1 MTEGF
6 DWNLPGLDRPL
17 FTALANLLALRNG
30 GQVELASLPDE
41 DLEGNDSGEESNT
54 GSIDTSRA
62 QRISKSRYSR
72 VKRKFLDSLA
82 ELAANKKGGHSV
94 ACSAMREEENSV
106 TIWIARNEGFQKA
119 DELFFQKL
127 SNLLCVFWSNQS
139 TLLNRRGRCIVLTA
153 L

>member
-1 MTEGF
+1 MTESF

-30 GQVELASLPDE
+30 GQVEPASLPDD
-41 DLEGNDSGEESNT
+41 DLEGNDSGEESDT
-54 GSIDTSRA
+54 GSIDTSRP
-62 QRISKSRYSR
+62 QRISKSRHGR

-94 ACSAMREEENSV
+94 ACSAMREEEDSV
-106 TIWIARNEGFQKA
+106 TVWIARNEGFQKA

-127 SNLLCVFWSNQS
+127 SDLLCVFSSSQG
-139 TLLNRRGRCIVLTA
+139 T
-153 L
+153 